1 MPAASRPT
9 VSAAMVAAKGVDFL
23 EPLKPAFPALA
34 QATVS
39 PVRVVIVMIVLLKV
53 ALMWATPSASTWRFF
68 FLTRF
73 TIPCASSVRTDPGSR
88 LYFRGAF
95 FLPATARR
103 GPFRVRA
110 FVCVRWP
117 RTGRFRLCRIPR

>member
-1 MPAASRPT
+1 
-9 VSAAMVAAKGVDFL
+9 MVAAKGVDFL
-23 EPLKPAFPALA
+23 EPLNPAFPALA

-73 TIPCASSVRTDPGSR
+73 AISLRVLRFDRRGCRV
-88 LYFRGAF
+88 YFRGAF

-117 RTGRFRLCRIPR
+117 RTGRFRLCRMPR